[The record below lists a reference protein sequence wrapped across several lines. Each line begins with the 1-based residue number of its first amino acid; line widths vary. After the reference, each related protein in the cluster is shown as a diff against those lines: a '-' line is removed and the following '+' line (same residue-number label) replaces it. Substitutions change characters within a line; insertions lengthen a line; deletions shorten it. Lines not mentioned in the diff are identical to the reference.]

1 MSLFLFQHG
10 KSLPAE
16 IDPDKGLS
24 EEGVAEVKHIA
35 NVAKRYGIPVQC
47 IRHSGKKRAR
57 QTAEIFASALGP
69 VSDVQEISGLNPM
82 DDVADFASTLEG
94 RDNHMLVGHLPFMER
109 LTAYLITGSIDKP
122 VFKFQ
127 NGGIVCLD
135 KDPNTHS
142 WVIKWVLMPNIE

>member
-1 MSLFLFQHG
+1 MSLFLVQHG

-24 EEGVAEVKHIA
+24 EAGVAEVKHIA
-35 NVAKRYGIPVQC
+35 GVAKRYGIPVQC

-127 NGGIVCLD
+127 NGGIVSQD

-142 WVIKWVLMPNIE
+142 WVIKWELLPNIK